1 LKQQFCGLN
10 GVCVAWISGFAA
22 TGGNWWDQTP
32 SENWANFDNILN
44 FMNVHLFNEISVRTT
59 HEWRTG
65 YENDDDKKV
74 EVVYMY
80 RSGDDPKAVGI
91 IFNLNYNPSNMC
103 DPDDWPFLT
112 EGDLQQIDSRNLYY
126 QNSSNPDRPNEFEEN
141 YFLQSDMGSFVVNLI
156 NTDSP
161 FLHEMGLCDEYEITY
176 YHPWN
181 QSELATE
188 HDNTSLV
195 NDRLR
200 IKNIPTLTVNMPF
213 VLFTAHR
220 TGSCVEGWFGMA
232 GQESVVVD
240 STAFRGNNAWNE
252 VTIVSAEPEHAAK
265 CFVTPNLTNGLVHIY
280 TSEQIIAVSIYDS
293 RGNLINCQKLSNL
306 DYDFSYLASG
316 CYLMLVDTQH
326 SRYNFKVIKL

>member
-112 EGDLQQIDSRNLYY
+112 EGDFQQIDSRNLYY

-161 FLHEMGLCDEYEITY
+161 YFARNG
-176 YHPWN
+176 P
-181 QSELATE
+181 
-188 HDNTSLV
+188 
-195 NDRLR
+195 LR
-200 IKNIPTLTVNMPF
+200 RIRDHLLPPLESIG
-213 VLFTAHR
+213 AGHR
-220 TGSCVEGWFGMA
+220 TRQHQFGQRPFA
-232 GQESVVVD
+232 AQKYSD
-240 STAFRGNNAWNE
+240 LDCKYAF
-252 VTIVSAEPEHAAK
+252 
-265 CFVTPNLTNGLVHIY
+265 CFVHR
-280 TSEQIIAVSIYDS
+280 TSYWIM
-293 RGNLINCQKLSNL
+293 RGRVVW
-306 DYDFSYLASG
+306 DG
-316 CYLMLVDTQH
+316 GTRH
-326 SRYNFKVIKL
+326 G